1 MLNKEIIMTELKS
14 LEKLDIKNKRVV
26 IREDFNVPMKDG
38 HIVNDARILAALPT
52 IKYALD
58 KGAAVILISHLGR
71 PQEGVYDEAYTL
83 APIAE
88 RLSHYLKR
96 HVTLIKDWHHGFM
109 ISPGQVALCE
119 NIRFSLGETANDE
132 ILSQQ
137 LADLGDV
144 YVMDAFACAHRAQ
157 ASTYGALTKAKEAC
171 AGPLLCAEVQALDR
185 ALLTIERPFLA
196 IVGGAKVSTKLTV
209 LEALLAKV
217 DYLIVGG
224 GIANTFLAALGHAVG
239 SSLYEPDLVPLAKK
253 LLSPKILLPIDVVV
267 ATELSATA
275 KAITKNLDE
284 ITPEDKI
291 LDIGPKTSALYQSYI
306 AKARTIVWNGPVGVF
321 EYPPFA
327 AGTKSIAESIAA
339 SSAFSLA
346 GGGETLSAIENY
358 HLNDKISYISTGGG
372 AFLEYL
378 EGKSLP
384 AIELLQE

>member
-1 MLNKEIIMTELKS
+1 MSRLKS
-14 LEKLDIKNKRVV
+14 LEHLDIQNKRVV

-38 HIVNDARILAALPT
+38 HIANDARIVAALPT
-52 IKYALD
+52 IEYALSQ
-58 KGAAVILISHLGR
+58 GAAVILISHLGR

-96 HVTLIKDWHHGFM
+96 PVTLVKDWHHGFA
-109 ISPGQVALCE
+109 INPGQIALCE
-119 NIRFSLGETANDE
+119 NVRFSLGENSNDA

-137 LADLGDV
+137 LANLGDV

-157 ASTYGALTKAKEAC
+157 ASTYGALTKAKTAC
-171 AGPLLCAEVQALDR
+171 AGPLLCAEVAALDR

-217 DYLIVGG
+217 DHLIVGG
-224 GIANTFLAALGHAVG
+224 GIANTFLAAEGHAVG
-239 SSLYEPDLVPLAKK
+239 ASLYEPDLVPLAKK

-267 ATELSATA
+267 ATELSAAA
-275 KAITKNLDE
+275 KAVTKNLAE
-284 ITPEDKI
+284 ISPDDKI
-291 LDIGPKTSALYQSYI
+291 LDIGPKTIALYQSYI
-306 AKARTIVWNGPVGVF
+306 AKAHTLVWNGPVGVF
-321 EYPPFA
+321 EYPAFA
-327 AGTKSIAESIAA
+327 AGTQSLAESIAA
-339 SSAFSLA
+339 SSGFSLA
-346 GGGETLSAIENY
+346 GGGETLAAIDNY

-384 AIELLQE
+384 AIELLQ